1 MTESTRLDQI
11 IAETLNLSP
20 GEIEQAA
27 YGETPSWDSVA
38 HLLLMNAIEERLGV
52 TLSGEDVSSMTD
64 YMSIQQ
70 VLTERYDVSVDD

>member
-1 MTESTRLDQI
+1 MTEPTRLDQI
-11 IAETLNLSP
+11 IAETLSLP
-20 GEIEQAA
+20 PDGVEQAV

-64 YMSIQQ
+64 YASVRR
-70 VLTERYDVSVDD
+70 VLAERYSISLDG